1 VPVACRSLPLRVRRL
16 GVAVVLLAAPVV
28 VAACGSDGPEAGS
41 AESVPVGS
49 VPVDTTRRR
58 PTTTTTAS
66 TTTTTTTTSTTAPPP
81 PPPPLPQVAGSPLGP
96 GPNGVYVLGDSVI
109 LGAQTTV
116 PPALAGWNVTF
127 DAAES
132 RRIDQGIAIVA
143 GRGGAVGRVLVVHLC
158 TNWGGGDYF
167 AAASRLLGSLNG
179 VERIVW
185 VTCTPWIP
193 AVGAANDAIRSLPGS
208 YPNVVVADWA
218 AVSATPGY
226 TYSDGLHLRPGGAAA
241 IAALIDGA
249 IGPPPA

>member
-1 VPVACRSLPLRVRRL
+1 VSCRSLPLRVRRL
-16 GVAVVLLAAPVV
+16 GVAVVLLAAPVT

-41 AESVPVGS
+41 VDS

-58 PTTTTTAS
+58 PTTTTTTAP
-66 TTTTTTTTSTTAPPP
+66 TTTTTTAAPTTTAPPP
-81 PPPPLPQVAGSPLGP
+81 PPPPLPQVAGSPLGA

-132 RRIDQGIAIVA
+132 RRIDQGIAIVQ
-143 GRGGAVGRVLVVHLC
+143 GRGGSVGRVLVVHLC

-179 VERIVW
+179 AERIVW

-218 AVSATPGY
+218 AVTATPGY
-226 TYSDGLHLRPGGAAA
+226 TYSDGLHLKPGGAAA
-241 IAALIDGA
+241 LAALIDGA
-249 IGPPPA
+249 IGPAPA